1 MRISKAV
8 YLLVLTLVLTIY
20 YVVCALYLNHQG
32 YFNQESLFY
41 VEKSKIVFEG
51 IGDRLKVIGLT
62 SPIFPFYA
70 TFIFTAIS
78 YNLAP
83 ILASAVGTALLFN
96 IMANTLMKRVTD
108 EFYLLLLLL
117 VFMLHPGMLYMA
129 CSGKSMYLQMAFF
142 FLFYLNIFKFYT
154 SNTTFHVS
162 IASICL
168 VVLVF
173 CDYKFIWLTLFF
185 IPLVL
190 SISIQSLNLSE
201 KESIFRLF
209 TSFNNPS
216 LRRKLI
222 NKTFA
227 LYIIIFILP
236 LVSVLIYKMLNL
248 THAAD
253 LNYFIDSPYAT
264 WSVLAEKIDYNILLD
279 TSGHHKLPEAS
290 ILISLRVVLFCPL
303 ILVAVYLFR
312 QKTYQI
318 LTLCTPFAFVEFL
331 RIKYDKVYL
340 THQYYML
347 FLILALLCVIFRA
360 TTVKNQTNFKIIL
373 LLIVVLQIFTGY
385 QFLDKSYIAEEH
397 QFINVLLKTEVP
409 DSQDN
414 NRDIAEYINSLP
426 GDPHVMIDDAVAF
439 PIVAFV
445 GNVRAMIMPYQ
456 DNFLSAVEAPGKY
469 ADYMLVASDKNPA
482 YGYTQLTNKYLQ
494 QIRNAD
500 NRLYVEKKFETDN
513 WILYKIEQH

>member
-1 MRISKAV
+1 
-8 YLLVLTLVLTIY
+8 
-20 YVVCALYLNHQG
+20 
-32 YFNQESLFY
+32 
-41 VEKSKIVFEG
+41 
-51 IGDRLKVIGLT
+51 VIGLT

-83 ILASAVGTALLFN
+83 VLASAVGTAVLFN
-96 IMANTLMKRVTD
+96 IMANTLMKKVTD
-108 EFYLLLLLL
+108 EFYIILLLI
-117 VFMLHPGMLYMA
+117 VFLLHPGVLYMA
-129 CSGKSMYLQMAFF
+129 CSGKSMYLQMVFF
-142 FLFYLNIFKFYT
+142 FLFYLNFFKFYT

-185 IPLVL
+185 LPLVL

-290 ILISLRVVLFCPL
+290 ILISLRVILFCPL
-303 ILVAVYLFR
+303 ILVAIFLFR

-318 LTLCTPFAFVEFL
+318 LTLVTPFAFVEFL

-340 THQYYML
+340 SQEFYML

-360 TTVKNQTNFKIIL
+360 TTVKNQLNFKIML
-373 LLIVVLQIFTGY
+373 TLIIVLQIYTGY

-397 QFINVLLKTEVP
+397 NFINVFLKTEVP
-409 DSQDN
+409 SGQEANKDVAD
-414 NRDIAEYINSLP
+414 YINGLP
-426 GDPHVMIDDAVAF
+426 GDQHVMIDDAVAY
-439 PIVAFV
+439 PIAAFID
-445 GNVRAMIMPYQ
+445 NVQSMTMPYQ
-456 DNFLSAVEAPGKY
+456 ENFLSAVETPGKY
-469 ADYMLVASDKNPA
+469 VDYILVASEKNPA
-482 YGYTQLTNKYLQ
+482 FGYTQLTTKYLQ
-494 QIRNAD
+494 ILRNAD
-500 NRLYVEKKFETDN
+500 NRLYMEKKFETEN
-513 WILYKIEQH
+513 WILFKIEQH